1 MTGLII
7 NHLGREYKIASKE
20 KIGIDFIAS
29 LISHRDEFVL
39 EGGRGEI
46 ASFQKIRDGL
56 DIEVEIASL
65 NESELSPLITEDND
79 TSEIGYEYSKMVE
92 ERDSEWEWNQKLN
105 RFYALEKVLKEEG
118 LI

>member
-7 NHLGREYKIASKE
+7 NHLGRENKIASKE
-20 KIGIDFIAS
+20 KIGTCFIAS
-29 LISHRDEFVL
+29 LISHRDEFIL
-39 EGGRGEI
+39 EGRGEI

-56 DIEVEIASL
+56 GIEVEIASL
-65 NESELSPLITEDND
+65 NESELSPPITEDND

-92 ERDSEWEWNQKLN
+92 VRDSEWEWNQKLN
-105 RFYALEKVLKEEG
+105 RFYALEKVLREEG